1 MILFLSIKVEVG
13 LRGYPC
19 AGTNGEKWPK
29 CPKIQF
35 SGKRRENGVVI
46 AWSSFFSIDIIATA
60 PCDNSFV
67 NKSGGGITNGEKW
80 PKIEFLGKCRENGVV
95 IACSS
100 FLFPDFVA
108 TAPSGSILVNK
119 SKGGIKVSP
128 MSRHKWGKMVQNY

>member
-46 AWSSFFSIDIIATA
+46 AWSSFFFTDIIATA
-60 PCDNSFV
+60 PSEKIFDNTSRDGA
-67 NKSGGGITNGEKW
+67 NRLPKSRHKW
-80 PKIEFLGKCRENGVV
+80 RKMAKNDKKIEFLGK
-95 IACSS
+95 
-100 FLFPDFVA
+100 
-108 TAPSGSILVNK
+108 
-119 SKGGIKVSP
+119 
-128 MSRHKWGKMVQNY
+128 